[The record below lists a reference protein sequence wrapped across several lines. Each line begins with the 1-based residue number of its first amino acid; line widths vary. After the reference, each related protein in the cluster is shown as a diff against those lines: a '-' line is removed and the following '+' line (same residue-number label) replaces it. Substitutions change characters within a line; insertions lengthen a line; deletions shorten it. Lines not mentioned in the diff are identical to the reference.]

1 MSSGADPVVRVGKSF
16 GTGAKHGIL
25 LPKFDSALPD
35 NFADIFGR
43 GDIESRDFS
52 LFFFGGGDNLRGK
65 DIVFDRV

>member
-25 LPKFDSALPD
+25 LPKLDSTLPD
-35 NFADIFGR
+35 NFADIFGW

-52 LFFFGGGDNLRGK
+52 LLFFDWRDGLRGK